1 MPSVPK
7 LFQPAKVGT
16 LDLSNRVV
24 LAPLTRLRADS
35 AHVPTDLMVE
45 YYKQRA
51 SYPGTLLVS
60 EATFIAPQAGG
71 MPHVP
76 GIWSEEQ
83 VKAWKKVTDAVHAA
97 GSYIYMQLWALG
109 RAARPA
115 ALKQESP
122 DFPYV
127 SASPIALSTSPNDVP
142 RELTKDEIKQYVE
155 WYGTAARNA
164 VLGAGFDGVEIH
176 GANGYLVDQFLQD
189 VSNTR
194 TDEYG
199 GSVENRARF
208 ALEVVDAVVAAV
220 GPKRTAI
227 RLSPFNGYQDMR
239 MKNPVP
245 QFTYVLEQFKQKY
258 PDLAYIHTVTPNAP
272 LSAMP
277 EDKSV
282 DPDFIY
288 KLWAP
293 RTVITTGAYDR
304 ESALKVA
311 EETDQLVGFGR
322 PFLANPDLVYRLRE
336 NIPLNAPQEDTFY
349 LPMNERGYTT
359 YPFSEQFLKSQ
370 L

>member
-1 MPSVPK
+1 MSSVPR
-7 LFQPAKVGT
+7 LFQPAKVGN
-16 LDLSNRVV
+16 LKLSNRIV
-24 LAPLTRLRADS
+24 LATLTRFRANS
-35 AHVPTDLMVE
+35 AHFPTDFMVE

-51 SYPGTLLVS
+51 SYPGTLLIS
-60 EATFIAPQAGG
+60 EVTYIAPQASG
-71 MPHVP
+71 MPNAS
-76 GIWSEEQ
+76 GIWSED
-83 VKAWKKVTDAVHAA
+83 TPRRPGA
-97 GSYIYMQLWALG
+97 GEPGLPVPFA
-109 RAARPA
+109 
-115 ALKQESP
+115 
-122 DFPYV
+122 F
-127 SASPIALSTSPNDVP
+127 PIALSTIPNDVP

-164 VLGAGFDGVEIH
+164 VLGA
-176 GANGYLVDQFLQD
+176 NGYLIDQFLQD
-189 VSNTR
+189 VSNAL

-199 GSVENRARF
+199 GSVENRTHSAP
-208 ALEVVDAVVAAV
+208 EIVDAVVAAV

-245 QFTYVLEQFKQKY
+245 HFTYVLEQFKQKHL
-258 PDLAYIHTVTPNAP
+258 DLAYIHTVTPNAR

-277 EDKSV
+277 EDKLIALGV
-282 DPDFIY
+282 CRPGLHY
-288 KLWAP
+288 KLWSS

-311 EETDQLVGFGR
+311 EETDQFVSFGR

-359 YPFSEQFLKSQ
+359 RSQ
-370 L
+370 DSSSSRSYRRAGFERGGCQSIINYQLSGARHSGHVG

>member
-1 MPSVPK
+1 MSSVPR
-7 LFQPAKVGT
+7 LFQPAKVSN
-16 LDLSNRVV
+16 LKLSNRVV
-24 LAPLTRLRADS
+24 LATLTRFRVDS
-35 AHVPTDLMVE
+35 AHVPTDFMVE

-51 SYPGTLLVS
+51 SYPGALLIS
-60 EATFIAPQAGG
+60 EVTYIAPQASG
-71 MPHVP
+71 MPNAS
-76 GIWSEEQ
+76 GIWSEDEGAHCAQ
-83 VKAWKKVTDAVHAA
+83 VTDAVHAV

-109 RAARPA
+109 RVARPA
-115 ALKQESP
+115 ALEQESP
-122 DFPYV
+122 DYPYL
-127 SASPIALSTSPNDVP
+127 SAFPIALSTIPNDVP

-164 VLGAGFDGVEIH
+164 VLGA
-176 GANGYLVDQFLQD
+176 NGYLIDQFLQD
-189 VSNTR
+189 VSNAL

-199 GSVENRARF
+199 GSVENRTHSAP
-208 ALEVVDAVVAAV
+208 EIVDAVVAAV

-245 QFTYVLEQFKQKY
+245 HFTYVLEQFKQKHL
-258 PDLAYIHTVTPNAP
+258 DLAYIHTVTPNAR

-288 KLWAP
+288 KLWSP

-370 L
+370 